1 MVEITNGI
9 DVIEVTDG
17 AYNSVFKSQ
26 GYRLVKAENKVLE
39 KTSED
44 QKEESKVVDLE
55 QKPVSQWSKQEIA
68 LFAEV
73 NGIDLSGTKNVNEMF
88 RSPTSG
94 NSRVTA
100 ICSSCRTMCQTTGTK
115 VVKATIRRWLLPI
128 WS

>member
-73 NGIDLSGTKNVNEMF
+73 NGIDLSGTKNVNE
-88 RSPTSG
+88 
-94 NSRVTA
+94 A
-100 ICSSCRTMCQTTGTK
+100 KK
-115 VVKATIRRWLLPI
+115 VIKEFMAKAEEDAAAEDDDDWDE
-128 WS
+128 